1 MNTDLHSVLTVAVM
15 SACVILLRAL
25 PFLIFRGKETPAFI
39 TYLGRYLPYAIMG
52 MLLVYGL
59 KDTEVTASPH
69 GIPELIALA
78 VTMGLQAL
86 FKKSLLSIV
95 VGTFLYMFLVQMVFA

>member
-1 MNTDLHSVLTVAVM
+1 MAGDLHSVLIICVM
-15 SACVILLRAL
+15 SACVIFLRGLA
-25 PFLIFRGKETPAFI
+25 FLVFRGKETPAFI
-39 TYLGRYLPYAIMG
+39 SYLGKYLPYAIMG

-59 KDTEVTASPH
+59 KDTQVASAPH

-86 FKKSLLSIV
+86 FRKSLLSIV
-95 VGTFLYMFLVQMVFA
+95 AGTILYMFLVQVVF

>member
-59 KDTEVTASPH
+59 KDTEVISAPH

-95 VGTFLYMFLVQMVFA
+95 AGTILYMFLVQMVFA

>member
-1 MNTDLHSVLTVAVM
+1 MSGDLHSTLIVAVM
-15 SACVILLRAL
+15 SACVIFLRGL
-25 PFLIFRGKETPAFI
+25 PFLVFRGKETPPFI
-39 TYLGRYLPYAIMG
+39 TYLGKYLPYAIMG

-59 KDTEVTASPH
+59 KDTPVMSAPH

-78 VTMGLQAL
+78 VTMVLQVI

-95 VGTFLYMFLVQMVFA
+95 AGTLLYMFLVQSVF